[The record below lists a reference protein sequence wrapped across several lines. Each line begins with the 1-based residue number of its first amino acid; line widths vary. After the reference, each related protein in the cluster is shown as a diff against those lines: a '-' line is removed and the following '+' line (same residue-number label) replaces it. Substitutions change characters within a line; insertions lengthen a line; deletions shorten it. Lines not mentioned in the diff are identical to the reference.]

1 MSSSARMALAS
12 STARESAQP
21 ARPERPTENQIAAL
35 AYQLWVAKGCPL
47 GTNREDWLLAE
58 ALLNAAFAAI
68 RQELS
73 TGAGTAERDSWVEEA
88 AAVEFEWDGH
98 WEVWEREWGGARW
111 VRDPR
116 HAA

>member
-58 ALLNAAFAAI
+58 ARLAHRSPARSGNEPFSVGRAM
-68 RQELS
+68 
-73 TGAGTAERDSWVEEA
+73 ERA
-88 AAVEFEWDGH
+88 
-98 WEVWEREWGGARW
+98 
-111 VRDPR
+111 
-116 HAA
+116 